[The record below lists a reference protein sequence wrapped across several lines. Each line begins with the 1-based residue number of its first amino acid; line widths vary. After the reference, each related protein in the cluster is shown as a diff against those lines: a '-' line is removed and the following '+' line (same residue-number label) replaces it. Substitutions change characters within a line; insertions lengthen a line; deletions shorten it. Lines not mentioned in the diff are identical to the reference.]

1 MKILHIIS
9 DWKWTGPAEPVVNL
23 CSELK
28 KRGHDVTLATAKTP
42 SGNQPHL
49 KEKALL
55 KGVQLYEGLYLRR
68 RAGIKAIKDLFT
80 LRGYIKNNDFDII
93 HCHLAHDHTL
103 SVLALRGQKDIKL
116 VRTSHK
122 GVPLITNIGNRLLM
136 RYTDGL
142 ITVSDGARLADV
154 NSFSMPTERVCAIQ
168 NAIDLDRFT
177 PRQKNP
183 DVIKDLGISP
193 DDVVVGIVARLQ
205 RHRRF
210 DVFLKAVKIASE
222 KMPNLKAIVVG
233 RGTYQDEVMARP
245 IKEMG
250 LENIVIMAGYR
261 KDDYLDVLACF
272 DMKVFLVPGSDGS
285 CRAVRELMAMG
296 KPVVAAQRG
305 MLPEIV
311 DDGINGLLIDDTD
324 ENLASAILKLAR
336 DKDMRES
343 MGAEARKKAIFSFS
357 LILQSE
363 RVEKVYNQLMRGHSV
378 SL

>member
-28 KRGHDVTLATAKTP
+28 KLGHDVTLATAKTP

-49 KEKALL
+49 KERALL
-55 KGVQLYEGLYLRR
+55 RGVQLYEGLYLRR

-80 LRGYIKNNDFDII
+80 LRDYIRNNDFDLI
-93 HCHLAHDHTL
+93 HCHLTHDHTL
-103 SVLALRGQKDIKL
+103 AVLALRGQIGTKL

-122 GVPLITNIGNRLLM
+122 GVPLKSSLGNRLLM

-142 ITVSDGARLADV
+142 ITVSDGARLADM
-154 NSFSMPTERVCAIQ
+154 NSFSMPTERVCAVQ

-183 DVIKDLGISP
+183 GVMKDLGISP

-222 KMPNLKAIVVG
+222 KVPNLKAVVVG
-233 RGTYQDEVMARP
+233 RGTYQEEVMARP
-245 IKEMG
+245 IIEMG
-250 LENIVIMAGYR
+250 LENTVIMAGYR

-296 KPVVAAQRG
+296 KPVIAAKRG
-305 MLPEIV
+305 MLSEIV
-311 DDGINGLLIDDTD
+311 DDGINGLLIDDTP
-324 ENLASAILKLAR
+324 ENLADAILRLAR
-336 DKDMRES
+336 DKDLRER
-343 MGAEARKKAIFSFS
+343 MGSETREKAVSSFS
-357 LILQSE
+357 LVLQGE
-363 RVEKVYNQLMRGHSV
+363 RVEGFYKTILRQRHG
-378 SL
+378 

>member
-23 CSELK
+23 CRELQ
-28 KRGHDVTLATAKTP
+28 KRGHKVTLAIAQAPKGDHP
-42 SGNQPHL
+42 VL
-49 KEKALL
+49 REKALERGIEL
-55 KGVQLYEGLYLRR
+55 FEGLQLRR
-68 RAGIKAIKDLFT
+68 RIDLTAFRDLRT
-80 LRGYIKNNDFDII
+80 LTRYVKKEGFDIV
-93 HCHLAHDHTL
+93 HSHLTHDHTL
-103 SVLALRGQKDIKL
+103 AVLALRGQKETKL

-122 GVPLITNIGNRLLM
+122 GVPLKSSLGNRLLM

-142 ITVSDGARLADV
+142 ITVSDGARLADI
-154 NSFSMPTERVCAIQ
+154 NSFSMPAGRVCAIQ

-183 DVIKDLGISP
+183 GVMKDLGIFP

-222 KMPNLKAIVVG
+222 KVPNLKAVVVG
-233 RGTYQDEVMARP
+233 RGTYQDEVMVRP
-245 IKEMG
+245 VKEMG
-250 LENIVIMAGYR
+250 LENTVIMAGYR

-296 KPVVAAQRG
+296 KPVIAARRG

-311 DDGINGLLIDDTD
+311 DDGINGLLIDDTP
-324 ENLASAILKLAR
+324 ENLADAILRLAK
-336 DKDMRES
+336 DKEMRER
-343 MGAEARKKAIFSFS
+343 MGAEAGRKAASSFS
-357 LILQSE
+357 LVLQGD
-363 RVEKVYNQLMRGHSV
+363 RVEGFYKTILRQRHG
-378 SL
+378 